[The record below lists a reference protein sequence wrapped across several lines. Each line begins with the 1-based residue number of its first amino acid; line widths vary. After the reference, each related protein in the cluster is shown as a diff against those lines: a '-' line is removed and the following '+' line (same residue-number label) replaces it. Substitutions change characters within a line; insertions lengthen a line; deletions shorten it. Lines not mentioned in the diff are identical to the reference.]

1 MKTEEEFKD
10 AFIQMLKEK
19 GYPESA
25 IKTEYQYDEYPLSR
39 KLRGDIVILRGKVV
53 VQAFEL
59 KTRNDKHTIM
69 NGLHQVEVIRQ
80 SIGSEDYKVPTYLVS
95 VDENNEIVFYDNE
108 HMLTPIRNID
118 KLLDYNKAVQSYT
131 NRARQWLQDTFEFN
145 KVKWTCWTLSIII
158 LIFVIA
164 ALIMSQKNE
173 VSFENWLNINSFM
186 FIALSAIIALL
197 PILLYMPTNVKKIKI
212 NLLAL
217 EMALEY

>member
-25 IKTEYQYDEYPLSR
+25 IKTEYQSDEYPLSR

-59 KTRNDKHTIM
+59 KARNDNHTIE
-69 NGLHQVEVIRQ
+69 NALHQVEVIRQ

-145 KVKWTCWTLSIII
+145 KVKKTCWSLFGIIN
-158 LIFVIA
+158 LYVLV
-164 ALIMSQKNE
+164 ALIMSYINE
-173 VSFENWLNINSFM
+173 VTIDNWLTLYSFM
-186 FIALSAIIALL
+186 YIALSVIIVLL
-197 PILLYMPTNVKKIKI
+197 PILLYMPTNLKKIKI

-217 EMALEY
+217 EIALEY